1 VRELRLK
8 SRRVLASGGLA
19 PAAVVA
25 RDGKIAGIA
34 PYDLDARDLGDAVIM
49 AGLVDT
55 HVHLNEPGRTE
66 WEGFA
71 SGTRAAAAGGITTV
85 VDMPLNSIPVTTSA
99 KALQV
104 KLAAAEKQCVV
115 ECGFWGGVVPGNAG
129 ELEAMLD
136 LGARGFKAFM
146 CHSGIDDFPASTADD
161 LREAM
166 RILARRGV
174 PLLAHA
180 ELACGEAA
188 TTPSKRY
195 SVYLHSR
202 PRSWENE
209 AISLLAKL
217 CAETGCR
224 THVVHLS
231 SSDALQIVA
240 KAKADGLPFT
250 AETCPHYLTLH
261 AEEIEDGR
269 TEFKCAPPIRESENS
284 DRLWGALE
292 EGTID
297 FVVSDHSPC
306 VPELKKREKGDFI
319 GAWGGIGGLQ
329 YTLPAVWTEARR
341 RGFDVASLARWT
353 SKGPAKFAGLEN
365 KGRLAPGADAD
376 LVVWDPDAPADT
388 TPQGLFH
395 KNKLSPYTAKKLLG
409 RVLETYVAGERV
421 YDHGRIDETR
431 RARLLVPSHELL

>member
-1 VRELRLK
+1 VSELRLK
-8 SRRVLASGGLA
+8 STRVLASGGLS
-19 PAAVVA
+19 PAVVVA
-25 RDGKIAGIA
+25 DNGKISRIL
-34 PYDLDARDLGDAVIM
+34 PYDSEGKDLGELVIM

-71 SGTRAAAAGGITTV
+71 TGTRAAAAGGITAV

-99 KALQV
+99 QALKI
-104 KLAAAEKQCVV
+104 KLAAAERQCAVD
-115 ECGFWGGVVPGNAG
+115 CGFWGGVVPGNAG

-136 LGARGFKAFM
+136 LGALGFKAFM
-146 CHSGIDDFPASTADD
+146 CHSGIDDFPASAEED
-161 LREAM
+161 LLKAM
-166 RILARRGV
+166 KVLARRGA

-180 ELACGEAA
+180 ELACGEAPKG
-188 TTPSKRY
+188 PSTRY
-195 SVYLHSR
+195 SDYLASR
-202 PRSWENE
+202 PKSWEND
-209 AISLLAKL
+209 AIELLARL

-231 SSDALQIVA
+231 SSEALPIVKRA
-240 KAKADGLPFT
+240 KAAGLPFT

-261 AEEIEDGR
+261 AEEIEDGS

-284 DRLWGALE
+284 DRLWQALDS
-292 EGTID
+292 GIID

-306 VPELKKREKGDFI
+306 VPQLKKREEGDFI

-341 RGFDVASLARWT
+341 RGFDVGSVARWT
-353 SKGPAKFAGLEN
+353 SKGPAKFAGLAN

-388 TPQGLFH
+388 TQAALLH
-395 KNKLSPYTAKKLLG
+395 KNKLSPYRGRKLLG
-409 RVLETYVAGERV
+409 RVLETYVAGELV
-421 YDHGRIDETR
+421 YDHGRIAEPQG
-431 RARLLVPSHELL
+431 RLLVPTHELR